1 MSERTREFPCSRMDL
16 PRVERWF
23 VRQAGEGKMISR
35 LNMGLGNGVF
45 EDILG
50 RECHFCI
57 RPYPA
62 KLDKTVL
69 GSEEFLQFRQRF
81 EDLGWKFQC
90 GLMNLAVFYSG
101 DGERPAEPPE
111 DRQETQK
118 RLLQVTAGV
127 ELGYVL
133 MDLFWSAFSV
143 LLLSYVLWDSRYRY
157 CMERGAA
164 PELFAAVYGIAL
176 LTVFLCMTVYRALPH
191 LQMRRTLRRGIQSPK
206 RLVFWDRWAS
216 IALCSAAL
224 AQMQMLVAWVS
235 GWRGSLLLCGL
246 TMVMAPVNLILR
258 YVWNKK
264 ARPHSWEKPLLC
276 CGLAELTVLGLA
288 LIW

>member
-1 MSERTREFPCSRMDL
+1 
-16 PRVERWF
+16 
-23 VRQAGEGKMISR
+23 MISR

-57 RPYPA
+57 RPYKA

-69 GSEEFLQFRQRF
+69 SSAEFSQFRQQF

-118 RLLQVTAGV
+118 RLLQITAGA

-133 MDLFWSAFSV
+133 MDLFWSAFTV
-143 LLLSYVLWDSRYRY
+143 LMLSYVLWDSRYRY

-176 LTVFLCMTVYRALPH
+176 LTVCLLYT
-191 LQMRRTLRRGIQSPK
+191 SPSPRDPK
-206 RLVFWDRWAS
+206 TSRMPS
-216 IALCSAAL
+216 SA
-224 AQMQMLVAWVS
+224 
-235 GWRGSLLLCGL
+235 
-246 TMVMAPVNLILR
+246 
-258 YVWNKK
+258 
-264 ARPHSWEKPLLC
+264 
-276 CGLAELTVLGLA
+276 
-288 LIW
+288 

>member
-1 MSERTREFPCSRMDL
+1 
-16 PRVERWF
+16 
-23 VRQAGEGKMISR
+23 MISR

-57 RPYPA
+57 RPYKA

-69 GSEEFLQFRQRF
+69 SSAEFSQFRQQF

-118 RLLQVTAGV
+118 RLLQITAGA

-133 MDLFWSAFSV
+133 MDLFWSAFTVLMLSSV
-143 LLLSYVLWDSRYRY
+143 
-157 CMERGAA
+157 GANTVRAIISHTWQHRA
-164 PELFAAVYGIAL
+164 PPRKQAGISTMGAL
-176 LTVFLCMTVYRALPH
+176 
-191 LQMRRTLRRGIQSPK
+191 
-206 RLVFWDRWAS
+206 
-216 IALCSAAL
+216 
-224 AQMQMLVAWVS
+224 
-235 GWRGSLLLCGL
+235 
-246 TMVMAPVNLILR
+246 
-258 YVWNKK
+258 VWNR
-264 ARPHSWEKPLLC
+264 ARMR
-276 CGLAELTVLGLA
+276 
-288 LIW
+288 